1 MMMRTVSEEPGDW
14 VADKIRP
21 GGRSDV
27 ISFQDPGKSLICG
40 RRVHLLLNLLDQY
53 SSASVWHEKEGAWHE
68 IMPGVRRRIL
78 THAST
83 GMMVYYKIES
93 GKVFALHNH
102 PHAQF
107 GVVLDGGG
115 TFKIGESEWE
125 IGPGDGY
132 YIPPGV
138 FHELRTEGEK
148 PSILIDF
155 FTPERDDYLAEALD
169 SDVA

>member
-21 GGRSDV
+21 SRHIDV
-27 ISFQDPGKSLICG
+27 ISLHDSGKSLIC
-40 RRVHLLLNLLDQY
+40 RSHVQLPLNPLDQY

-78 THAST
+78 SHAST
-83 GMMVYYKIES
+83 GMMVYYKIEA

-107 GVVLDGGG
+107 GVVLEGRG
-115 TFKIGESEWE
+115 TFRIGGSEWK
-125 IGPGDGY
+125 IRPGDGY

-138 FHELRTEGEK
+138 FHELRTEGEE
-148 PSILIDF
+148 PSVLIDF
-155 FTPERDDYLAEALD
+155 FTPERDDYLGEALA